1 MKTKMLF
8 GGLFAFILMTTVFY
22 PQEAYAC
29 SCMADEFF
37 EDSYANA
44 DAVFVGTVTS
54 FENELGNGAETRDVR
69 FDVTKVFKGSADA
82 QQTLETPNNSAAC
95 GYEFTEDESYLVFA
109 NRWGEETVGPLTV
122 SLCSRTELESDADT
136 EIAVLEDITTPI
148 IPTEHVDSGVI
159 RALMERLIQL
169 LRELLAQY
177 GR

>member
-8 GGLFAFILMTTVFY
+8 GGLFALILTTVFS

-29 SCMADEFF
+29 SCVADEFF

-54 FENELGNGAETRDVR
+54 FENESGNGAETRDIR
-69 FDVTKVFKGSADA
+69 FGVTKVFKGSADA
-82 QQTLETPNNSAAC
+82 EQTLETPNNSAAC
-95 GYEFTEDESYLVFA
+95 GYEFTEGESYLVFA

-122 SLCSRTELESDADT
+122 SLCSRTELESDAAT
-136 EIAVLEDITTPI
+136 EIAALEDITTPTV
-148 IPTEHVDSGVI
+148 PTEPEDTGVI
-159 RALMERLIQL
+159 RALMERVIQL